1 MAKFNPAM
9 PANGRRLLWA
19 AVMMA
24 AATSAQAQDCSG
36 GEASLLLTGSI
47 SSTRSQPFAVPKAG
61 DAWRHQIQ
69 WLFPEGK
76 LAKPGDTIVI
86 FDKSQIANQIE
97 QLEAGLLRVKAQE
110 QSQSIDLES
119 ALLSAKFEVRRATL
133 ALEKAR
139 LDASIPADY
148 IAAKDYA
155 DNQFK
160 LLQANTEL
168 DKAKQ
173 ALKEA
178 IERQSSTLAQL
189 AIEKRKAEVELDS
202 ALKALDALELKA
214 EFAGPVIIGRDW
226 NEKKYQAGDT
236 VQFGR
241 QIASIPA
248 LDGLEVSAWANEVDV
263 DKIRADQNVCLS
275 LDAIPGK
282 LFAGK
287 VDSIG
292 RQAVTKSAWGQS
304 KWFKVDVTLANVD
317 GLELSP
323 GMSVMVEVQP

>member
-1 MAKFNPAM
+1 MA
-9 PANGRRLLWA
+9 RLSSVLFL
-19 AVMMA
+19 
-24 AATSAQAQDCSG
+24 SALGAPFSLLASDCGSG
-36 GEASLLLTGSI
+36 DASLLLTGSI
-47 SSTRSQPFAVPKAG
+47 SSARSQPFAVPKAG

-76 LAKPGDTIVI
+76 LAKVGDTIVI
-86 FDKSQIANQIE
+86 FDKTQVANQIE
-97 QLEAGLLRVKAQE
+97 QLEASLLRVKAQE

-119 ALLSAKFEVRRATL
+119 TQLSAKFEVRRATL

-160 LLQANTEL
+160 LMQANTEL

-178 IERQSSTLAQL
+178 TERQSSTLAQL

-214 EFAGPVIIGRDW
+214 DTAGPVIIGRDW

-236 VQFGR
+236 VQLGR
-241 QIASIPA
+241 QVASIPA
-248 LDGLEVSAWANEVDV
+248 LEGLEVSAWANEVDV
-263 DKIRADQNVCLS
+263 DKIQPGQSVCLS
-275 LDAIPGK
+275 LDAVPGK
-282 LFAGK
+282 ELAGR
-287 VDSIG
+287 VESIG
-292 RQAVTKSAWGQS
+292 RQAVNKSAWGQS
-304 KWFKVDVTLANVD
+304 KWFKVDVALSNVEGID
-317 GLELSP
+317 LSP